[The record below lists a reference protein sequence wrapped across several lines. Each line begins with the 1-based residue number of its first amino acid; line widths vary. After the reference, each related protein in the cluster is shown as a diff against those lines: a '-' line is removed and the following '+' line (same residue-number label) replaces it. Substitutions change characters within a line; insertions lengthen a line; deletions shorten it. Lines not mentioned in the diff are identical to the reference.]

1 MYLDV
6 AIKINEF
13 ISNLQEPQRF
23 LMYMLIYIGIPLL
36 CMLLYKA
43 DKKMHENNWLFLKC
57 K

>member
-43 DKKMHENNWLFLKC
+43 DKKIHENNWLFLKG